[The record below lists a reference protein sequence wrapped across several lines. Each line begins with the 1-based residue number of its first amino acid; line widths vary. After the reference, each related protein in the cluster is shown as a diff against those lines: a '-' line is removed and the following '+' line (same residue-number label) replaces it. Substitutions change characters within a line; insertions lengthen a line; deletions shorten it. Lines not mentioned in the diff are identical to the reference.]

1 MKKLGI
7 PEEFIKWFWTMY
19 TDLTVEIRVNQGR
32 SGRIMVERGFME
44 GHPPSMA
51 AFVLQLV
58 PLTYALEEVIT
69 GIKVNEKIHK
79 VKSFADDVKLFLKD
93 LSELETCYK
102 AIEKFEKI
110 SGLEMH
116 RDPGREKCQAL
127 PFGKHKGEDR
137 WPTWVTVKT
146 SIKVVGIFYTNEHQ
160 NLEKINQE
168 QVEKNFYMT
177 LREMTGMKG
186 TILQK
191 VYCVNT
197 YMLTKLWYT
206 AQVIKMNPKKMEEIM
221 KACMN
226 FIYAGENERPVRA
239 LNYRPTKV
247 GGLGLVEVSM
257 KARALLMK
265 NMIKQCGNRGDIQNK
280 YGHDHRM
287 DKYLNLFDK
296 ESRVKDIYLEIS
308 KEKYEKNGSIILS
321 RNEKRSVNIRWSN
334 TWRNL
339 QKIRGLNAYEKEFAW
354 KLTQD
359 MLCIG
364 RRIHRANVDKECKNE
379 VSNGDSCKDLP
390 DLMHTFVTCNGI
402 KELFSEVVRI
412 IEEVFNISIKA
423 EEMVTLS
430 FMDRSI
436 MKMRLMLWMVIKI
449 MYGIYMKVGRTD
461 LFLGI
466 LRDLEW
472 SQQNNLRIGT
482 YEMMRTLR
490 EKVTKT
496 LN

>member
-1 MKKLGI
+1 MNLGHGKVWTNRMKKIIIPKVLPKTQYNCQEDQNIIDEVCEIRDINLDLLGKGRGSEKDGIILSIDFSNAFRSTSLRWYNLVMKKLGI

-44 GHPPSMA
+44 GHPPRMA

-127 PFGKHKGEDR
+127 PFGKHKEEDR

-146 SIKVVGIFYTNEHQ
+146 SIKVVGIVYTNEHQ

-239 LNYRPTKV
+239 LNFRPIKF

-257 KARALLMK
+257 KARALLLK
-265 NMIKQCGNRGDIQNK
+265 TIQ
-280 YGHDHRM
+280 
-287 DKYLNLFDK
+287 
-296 ESRVKDIYLEIS
+296 
-308 KEKYEKNGSIILS
+308 
-321 RNEKRSVNIRWSN
+321 
-334 TWRNL
+334 
-339 QKIRGLNAYEKEFAW
+339 
-354 KLTQD
+354 
-359 MLCIG
+359 
-364 RRIHRANVDKECKNE
+364 
-379 VSNGDSCKDLP
+379 
-390 DLMHTFVTCNGI
+390 
-402 KELFSEVVRI
+402 
-412 IEEVFNISIKA
+412 
-423 EEMVTLS
+423 
-430 FMDRSI
+430 
-436 MKMRLMLWMVIKI
+436 
-449 MYGIYMKVGRTD
+449 
-461 LFLGI
+461 
-466 LRDLEW
+466 
-472 SQQNNLRIGT
+472 
-482 YEMMRTLR
+482 
-490 EKVTKT
+490 
-496 LN
+496 